1 MPVVN
6 TILKITTPQQYEI
19 ALKRYKELCNADI
32 STPEGIEAQQ
42 LSELIIEYEER
53 EWPITCDLADKY
65 FYDDYY

>member
-19 ALKRYKELCNADI
+19 ALNRYKELCNANI
-32 STPEGIEAQQ
+32 STSEEIEAQQ

-53 EWPITCDLADKY
+53 EFPFNYVLADKY

>member
-19 ALKRYKELCNADI
+19 ALKRYEELCNANI
-32 STPEGIEAQQ
+32 STSEEIEAQQ